1 MKLLGIGNN
10 SKTIKSDKGGEYL
23 TGILY
28 LDPRSTRICPYQ
40 DIAKCKMACLN
51 TAGRAGII
59 KKGEISNNI
68 LRARARKTD
77 LFLEDQAEFMRLI
90 VKDIEALIRKA
101 KKLGVKP
108 CARLNGTSD
117 IQWET
122 IKLDNGNNIFE
133 EFPQVQFYDYTKIP
147 TRKVKHI
154 KNYHLTWSYSEANEK
169 YANYWKEAL
178 SKGMNVATVFKK
190 DLPKFYKDVKVV
202 SGDKDDLRFL
212 DERGVIVGLKAK
224 GRARKDISGFVI
236 DVDNAIVIG

>member
-40 DIAKCKMACLN
+40 DIAKCKVACLN
-51 TAGRAGII
+51 TSGRAGII

-101 KKLGVKP
+101 EKLGVKP

-122 IKLDNGNNIFE
+122 IKLDNGNTIFE
-133 EFPQVQFYDYTKIP
+133 EFPSVQFYDYTKVFNYLDHGVKNYYVVYSHSGENNSECLAALRKGVNVAYVFKDKLP
-147 TRKVKHI
+147 KKFKGRKVI
-154 KNYHLTWSYSEANEK
+154 
-169 YANYWKEAL
+169 
-178 SKGMNVATVFKK
+178 
-190 DLPKFYKDVKVV
+190 D
-202 SGDKDDLRFL
+202 GDKHDLRFK
-212 DERGVIVGLKAK
+212 EQQRGVIIGLRAK
-224 GRARKDISGFVI
+224 GLAKNQVSDFV
-236 DVDNAIVIG
+236 G